1 MKNMLKFNECHHVT
15 FTVVCFCRFFL
26 SNPDWWFARKTTSG
40 GDKDEGYVPS
50 NYVATEDTLETYE

>member
-1 MKNMLKFNECHHVT
+1 MKNMLKFND
-15 FTVVCFCRFFL
+15 VVCICRFFL